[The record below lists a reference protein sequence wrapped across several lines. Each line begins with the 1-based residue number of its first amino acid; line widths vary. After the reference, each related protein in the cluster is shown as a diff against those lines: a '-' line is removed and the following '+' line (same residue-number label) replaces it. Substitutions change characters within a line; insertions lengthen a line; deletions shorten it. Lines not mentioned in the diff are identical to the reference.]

1 MSRFRRLSIM
11 LLIAIL
17 TLGPAAGG
25 VLARPA
31 PAPSASVP
39 TGNAAL
45 AAGQV
50 QLQAVAGGLSAPLAI
65 ANAGDGSGRLFIVQ
79 KGGAVRIFANGALQ
93 PGVFL
98 DIGGVSDGLSTDG
111 ERGLLGVAFHPSF
124 ETNRKLFVYYTNST
138 GDIIIAELT
147 ANAGGTSVAASTADQ
162 LLHIEHSAR
171 SNHNG
176 GHLMFGPNGLLYIFT
191 GDGGGG
197 GDPDE
202 NAQNPFSPLGKVLVI
217 APNLAGGYTVPSGN
231 PYELGGGLPEIWA
244 IGLRNPWKASFDRS
258 TGSLWIADVGQDAW
272 EEVNRNLTNSGGTNY
287 GWDCAEGAHSFEP
300 AGCAGI
306 NSPDPVA
313 EYPNGSGPGSDC
325 SVTGGYVYRG
335 AVFPDFVGHYVLGDF
350 CSGRIWT
357 LNASADVPPLAFQG
371 DTSAMI
377 SSFGEAENG
386 ELYMA
391 DYSGGALYRVV
402 APPFFD
408 VAASQF
414 IDDIMWLVG
423 RGITTGCGG
432 PSFCPTDNV
441 SRQQMAS
448 FLVRA
453 RSLPPTG
460 TDFFTDDEGSIH
472 EDDINRLAAS
482 GIATG
487 CGGGR
492 FCPTS
497 SVSREQ
503 MASFLVRA
511 LSLAPTGT
519 DFFADDEGS
528 IHEDDIN
535 RLAAS
540 GITTGCASGS
550 FCPTR
555 AVTREQMAAFLH
567 RAFP

>member
-1 MSRFRRLSIM
+1 M
-11 LLIAIL
+11 
-17 TLGPAAGG
+17 
-25 VLARPA
+25 
-31 PAPSASVP
+31 
-39 TGNAAL
+39 
-45 AAGQV
+45 
-50 QLQAVAGGLSAPLAI
+50 QLQALAGGLSAPLAI
-65 ANAGDGSGRLFIVQ
+65 VNAGDGSNRLFILE
-79 KGGAVRIFANGALQ
+79 KGGTVRVFANGVLQ

-98 DIGGVSDGLSTDG
+98 NIGGVADGLSTNG
-111 ERGLLGVAFHPSF
+111 ERGLLGLAFHPSF
-124 ETNRKLFVYYTNST
+124 ETNRKLFAYYTNGT
-138 GDIIIAELT
+138 GDIIITELT
-147 ANAGGTSVAASTADQ
+147 ANAGGTSVDASTADE
-162 LLHIEHSAR
+162 LMHIEHSAR

-176 GHLMFGPNGLLYIFT
+176 GSLVFGPDGLLYIFT

-202 NAQNPFSPLGKVLVI
+202 NAQNTFSPLGKVLVI

-231 PYELGGGLPEIWA
+231 PYELGGGLAEIWA

-272 EEVNRNLTNSGGTNY
+272 EEVNRNLANSGGTNY
-287 GWDCAEGAHSFEP
+287 GWDCAEGAHPFEP

-306 NSPDPVA
+306 NSPDPTA

-335 AVFPDFVGHYVLGDF
+335 SVFPDFVHHYVLGDF

-357 LNASADVPPLAFQG
+357 LNADADVPPLVLHQ

-386 ELYMA
+386 ELYMV
-391 DYSGGALYRVV
+391 DYSGGVLYRVV
-402 APPFFD
+402 APPFVD
-408 VAASQF
+408 VAASRF
-414 IDDIMWLVG
+414 IDDIMWLIG

-432 PSFCPTDNV
+432 PRFCPTDNV

-453 RSLPPTG
+453 KGLPATGTDFFTDDEGSIHEGDINSLAAAGIATGCGGGQFCPTSSVSRQQMASFLVRAKGLAATG

-472 EDDINRLAAS
+472 EDDINS
-482 GIATG
+482 
-487 CGGGR
+487 
-492 FCPTS
+492 
-497 SVSREQ
+497 
-503 MASFLVRA
+503 
-511 LSLAPTGT
+511 
-519 DFFADDEGS
+519 
-528 IHEDDIN
+528 
-535 RLAAS
+535 LAAS
-540 GITTGCASGS
+540 GITTGCSAGL

-555 AVTREQMAAFLH
+555 EVTREEMAAFLH